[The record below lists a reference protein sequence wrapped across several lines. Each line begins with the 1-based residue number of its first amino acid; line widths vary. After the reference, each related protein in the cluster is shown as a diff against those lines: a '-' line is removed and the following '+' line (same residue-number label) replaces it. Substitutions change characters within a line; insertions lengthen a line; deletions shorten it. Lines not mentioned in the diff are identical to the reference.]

1 MKENQIC
8 KWIIGW
14 FVLFGVSKHPRRT
27 VKSHKYR
34 KKLLNYLHMSKK
46 SSIFAADFERGD
58 PKRSPR
64 SHKIM
69 TYMLDKTQLQNWI
82 EEYLKGTDYELIT
95 LNVSAGNDIL
105 VEVDRLA
112 GVDVDFCAELN
123 RFLVEKLEGLA
134 VTGYGLPDYSLEVGS
149 VSLTDP
155 FKTKM
160 QYEKNLG
167 HDVEVLVDG
176 KKLRG
181 QLVSVDEETFS
192 VDIEEKVA
200 VEGKKRKET
209 QIVTYTWRY
218 DEPKYVKYDLKF

>member
-1 MKENQIC
+1 MDNI
-8 KWIIGW
+8 
-14 FVLFGVSKHPRRT
+14 
-27 VKSHKYR
+27 
-34 KKLLNYLHMSKK
+34 
-46 SSIFAADFERGD
+46 
-58 PKRSPR
+58 
-64 SHKIM
+64 
-69 TYMLDKTQLQNWI
+69 QLKNWI
-82 EEYLKGTDYELIT
+82 EQYLSGTEYQLIT
-95 LNVSAGNDIL
+95 LNVSPGNDIL

-123 RFLVEKLEGLA
+123 RFLVEKLGDE
-134 VTGYGLPDYSLEVGS
+134 DYSLEVGS

-167 HDVEVLVDG
+167 HDVEILIDG

-192 VDIEEKVA
+192 VDIEEKIA

-209 QIVTYTWRY
+209 QIVTHTWRY